1 MREMFAKFAKAS
13 MWQIFLAADHCLT
26 QFFQVFHKY
35 QKNDFYATGEMMGQ
49 YATFM
54 YSIGLLD
61 EKQRAFFQDMTD
73 KATVFI
79 RGKNFK
85 AAFDVSS
92 GWQGTPFT
100 WSKSIQLIPTYA
112 GVNLQWTGVPSRRES
127 SS

>member
-1 MREMFAKFAKAS
+1 MENPSAKTK
-13 MWQIFLAADHCLT
+13 INLKGLAIGDGLC
-26 QFFQVFHKY
+26 
-35 QKNDFYATGEMMGQ
+35 DPESMMGQ

-92 GWQGTPFT
+92 GWFEHIYCA
-100 WSKSIQLIPTYA
+100 SE
-112 GVNLQWTGVPSRRES
+112 V
-127 SS
+127 

>member
-1 MREMFAKFAKAS
+1 
-13 MWQIFLAADHCLT
+13 
-26 QFFQVFHKY
+26 
-35 QKNDFYATGEMMGQ
+35 MGQ

-85 AAFDVSS
+85 AAFDVSN
-92 GWQGTPFT
+92 GWFEHIYCIYNIQMAQKFLQITRFSPYV
-100 WSKSIQLIPTYA
+100 SIYTRQHTYID
-112 GVNLQWTGVPSRRES
+112 NINI
-127 SS
+127 